1 MVQKSGELQIIG
13 GSASEALTIKVAREL
28 GVQALKTEIR
38 RFPDGETYVRCLDKV
53 DAEKAAVI
61 QSVYLHPNDYLIE
74 YFLIVDMLKDLGV
87 KTVYGVLPYFA
98 YARQDERFTSGEAV
112 SFATVTK
119 LIEKAG
125 TDQVFTIDAHRH
137 RVPDITMAFKIPA
150 VDLTAMGLL
159 AQYAQQKYSLENPLV
174 VGPDEEA
181 ERWAREAA
189 EQLRCG
195 YDILEKIR
203 LSDTEVSIKPKRMDV
218 RGHDVLIVD
227 DIISTGG
234 TMAETCTALLNMGA
248 RRVLVACTHPLL
260 VGNALARV
268 LRAGAE
274 DVIGTDTVPSPVS
287 YVTVAPVIS
296 KAIREINLSLE
307 QRPH

>member
-1 MVQKSGELQIIG
+1 MISKSGGLQIIG

-53 DAEKAAVI
+53 DADKVAVI
-61 QSVYLHPNDYLIE
+61 QSIYHRPNDYLIE

-87 KTVYGVLPYFA
+87 KRVYGVLPYFA
-98 YARQDERFTSGEAV
+98 YARQDERFSSGEAV
-112 SFATVTK
+112 SFSTVTK

-137 RVPDITMAFKIPA
+137 RVPDIAMAFKIRA
-150 VDLTAMGLL
+150 VDLTAMRSL
-159 AQYAQQKYSLENPLV
+159 AQHVQEKYSLDNPLV
-174 VGPDEEA
+174 IGPDEEA
-181 ERWAREAA
+181 ERWASHAA
-189 EQLRCG
+189 EQLGCG
-195 YDILEKIR
+195 YDILEKKR

-218 RGHDVLIVD
+218 RGHDLLIVD

-234 TMAETCTALLNMGA
+234 TMAETCAALLNKGA
-248 RRVLVACTHPLL
+248 QRVLVACTHPLL
-260 VGNALARV
+260 IGNALARI

-274 DVIGTDTVPSPVS
+274 DVVGSDTVPSPVS

-296 KAIREINLSLE
+296 KAIREIT
-307 QRPH
+307 

>member
-1 MVQKSGELQIIG
+1 MIQKSGELQIIS
-13 GSASEALTIKVAREL
+13 GSASEALAIKVAREL
-28 GVQALKTEIR
+28 GVETLKTDIR
-38 RFPDGETYVRCLDKV
+38 RFPDGETYVRVLDKV
-53 DAEKAAVI
+53 DAEKAAVV
-61 QSVYLHPNDYLIE
+61 QSIYLHPNDYLIE

-87 KTVYGVLPYFA
+87 KKVYGVLPYFA
-98 YARQDERFTSGEAV
+98 YARQDERFTPGEAV

-150 VDLTAMGLL
+150 VDLTGMGLL
-159 AQYAQQKYSLENPLV
+159 ARYAQQRYSLNSPLV

-181 ERWAREAA
+181 ERWAVEAA
-189 EQLRCG
+189 EQLECG
-195 YDILEKIR
+195 YDILEKKR
-203 LSDTEVSIKPKRMDV
+203 LSDTQVSIKPKRVDV
-218 RGHDVLIVD
+218 RGHDLLIVD

-234 TMAETCTALLNMGA
+234 TMAETCAALLKMGA

-260 VGNALARV
+260 VGNALARI

-287 YVTVAPVIS
+287 YVSVAPVIS
-296 KAIREINLSLE
+296 EALQEIA
-307 QRPH
+307 

>member
-1 MVQKSGELQIIG
+1 MTEKIEGLQIIG
-13 GSASEALTIKVAREL
+13 GSASEALAVKVAREL

-38 RFPDGETYVRCLDKV
+38 RFPDGETYVRVVDKV

-61 QSVYLHPNDYLIE
+61 QSIYHRPNDYLIE
-74 YFLIVDMLKDLGV
+74 YFLTVDMLKDLGV
-87 KTVYGVLPYFA
+87 KKVYGVLPYFA
-98 YARQDERFTSGEAV
+98 YARQDERFTPGEAV

-150 VDLTAMGLL
+150 VDLTGMGLL
-159 AQYAQQKYSLENPLV
+159 AQYAQQRYSLNNPLV

-181 ERWAREAA
+181 ERWALDAA
-189 EQLRCG
+189 EQLGCG
-195 YDILEKIR
+195 YDILEKKR
-203 LSDTEVSIKPKRMDV
+203 LSDTQVSIKPKRVDV
-218 RGHDVLIVD
+218 RGHDLLIVD

-234 TMAETCTALLNMGA
+234 TMAETCAALLNMGA

-260 VGNALARV
+260 VGNALARI
-268 LRAGAE
+268 LRSGAE

-287 YVTVAPVIS
+287 YVSVAPVIS
-296 KAIREINLSLE
+296 KAMREIA
-307 QRPH
+307 